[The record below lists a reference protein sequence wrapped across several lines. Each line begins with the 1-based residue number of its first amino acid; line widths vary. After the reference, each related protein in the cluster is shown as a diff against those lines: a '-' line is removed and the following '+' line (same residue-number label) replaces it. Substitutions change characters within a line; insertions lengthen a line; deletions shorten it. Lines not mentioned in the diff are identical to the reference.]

1 MKLVD
6 ALRTKNTTTEN
17 GMATNSSSLN
27 ACVDLFF
34 TIGAMRG
41 QDKERLIL
49 NFSLAYHEDPAR
61 AMKIL
66 FWVRDIRG
74 GAGER
79 KIFRDIALYLAEN
92 HTDSIKKNIGLVHEF
107 GRWDD
112 LTVFENTTI
121 EKDAL
126 AVIAGALKSEDGL
139 CAKWMPRK
147 GSFANK
153 LRNFMSLSPKQYRKM
168 LVGLT
173 NVVETAMCS
182 KDWDSIQYGKIP
194 SLAASRYQKAF
205 HKNDGERY
213 RLYIDDLKS
222 GKEKINASA
231 VYPYDVLKSLK
242 SGIKEVASEQWKAL
256 PNYMEGSDDRVLP
269 VVDVSGSMETSAGGN
284 PNLTCMDVAVSL
296 GLYISE
302 RNEGPFKDA
311 FITFSGEPSLQI
323 LKGDLSERYSSL
335 RRADWAM
342 NTDLQK
348 VFRLILDQAKKN
360 NVDQSE
366 MPTKILILSDME
378 FDEATESR
386 SRFYSSPDISE
397 WNPTAQEMIK
407 KMYEDAGYRM
417 PSIVYWNI
425 QSRGNN
431 IPVSFNETGAA
442 LVSGFSP
449 AILKSILKGEIV
461 SPSQVMDETILTT
474 RYELIQY

>member
-1 MKLVD
+1 
-6 ALRTKNTTTEN
+6 
-17 GMATNSSSLN
+17 
-27 ACVDLFF
+27 
-34 TIGAMRG
+34 
-41 QDKERLIL
+41 
-49 NFSLAYHEDPAR
+49 
-61 AMKIL
+61 
-66 FWVRDIRG
+66 
-74 GAGER
+74 
-79 KIFRDIALYLAEN
+79 
-92 HTDSIKKNIGLVHEF
+92 
-107 GRWDD
+107 
-112 LTVFENTTI
+112 
-121 EKDAL
+121 
-126 AVIAGALKSEDGL
+126 
-139 CAKWMPRK
+139 
-147 GSFANK
+147 
-153 LRNFMSLSPKQYRKM
+153 
-168 LVGLT
+168 
-173 NVVETAMCS
+173 
-182 KDWDSIQYGKIP
+182 
-194 SLAASRYQKAF
+194 
-205 HKNDGERY
+205 
-213 RLYIDDLKS
+213 
-222 GKEKINASA
+222 
-231 VYPYDVLKSLK
+231 
-242 SGIKEVASEQWKAL
+242 
-256 PNYMEGSDDRVLP
+256 
-269 VVDVSGSMETSAGGN
+269 METSAGGN

-323 LKGDLSERYSSL
+323 LNGDLSERYSSL

>member
-1 MKLVD
+1 
-6 ALRTKNTTTEN
+6 
-17 GMATNSSSLN
+17 
-27 ACVDLFF
+27 
-34 TIGAMRG
+34 
-41 QDKERLIL
+41 
-49 NFSLAYHEDPAR
+49 
-61 AMKIL
+61 
-66 FWVRDIRG
+66 
-74 GAGER
+74 
-79 KIFRDIALYLAEN
+79 
-92 HTDSIKKNIGLVHEF
+92 
-107 GRWDD
+107 

-153 LRNFMSLSPKQYRKM
+153 LRNFMSLSPKQYRKI

-213 RLYIDDLKS
+213 RLYIEDLKS

-256 PNYMEGSDDRVLP
+256 PNYMDGSEDMVLP
-269 VVDVSGSMETSAGGN
+269 VVDVSGSMETAAGGN
-284 PNLTCMDVAVSL
+284 PNVTCMDVAVSL

-407 KMYEDAGYRM
+407 KMYEDAGYRD
-417 PSIVYWNI
+417 
-425 QSRGNN
+425 R
-431 IPVSFNETGAA
+431 
-442 LVSGFSP
+442 
-449 AILKSILKGEIV
+449 KSV
-461 SPSQVMDETILTT
+461 V
-474 RYELIQY
+474 